1 MSFNSKYTGA
11 QVEAWLD
18 NIKNYSANDILEK
31 VKTVDGSGSGLDA
44 DLLDGKHASQFIGLY
59 TRADVGTTINLD
71 NPHVNGFF
79 EFRRSDEITST
90 GIKPFDTFAPFFSL
104 KSENV
109 MLQIAGHN
117 THGWWIRGTQK
128 AKATLEGVEW
138 QQLARTTDNVA
149 SATKLQTARTLW
161 GQSFDGTR
169 NVSGDLSSTGH
180 IISSKHATY
189 DVGNNLTSYRYG
201 YYQWVGSNSGATF
214 ALGANNE
221 YHIHIDT
228 SGNVGIGTPSP
239 AYKLHVEG
247 TMYGDLKMKTPITI
261 WGASFDGTKD
271 IKGTIRLSTSDQING
286 EMGLALNY
294 NSGANVDTTI
304 WNGNKTKIATFHS
317 SGLDVSG
324 SIHASGSITQNSD
337 INLKNISKDILI
349 SLDDIAEAPLFEFTY
364 KSDKDKRI
372 HVGTS
377 AQYWVEKNNW
387 FCKKQDNGY
396 YDMEIQN
403 LSLASA
409 ISIAKEFKKYKE
421 ETESTISSMKKEIE
435 VLKQIVLNM
444 NK

>member
-117 THGWWIRGTQK
+117 THGWWIRGIQK
-128 AKATLEGVEW
+128 DKATLEGVEW

-149 SATKLQTARTLW
+149 SATKLQTAR
-161 GQSFDGTR
+161 
-169 NVSGDLSSTGH
+169 
-180 IISSKHATY
+180 
-189 DVGNNLTSYRYG
+189 
-201 YYQWVGSNSGATF
+201 
-214 ALGANNE
+214 
-221 YHIHIDT
+221 
-228 SGNVGIGTPSP
+228 
-239 AYKLHVEG
+239 
-247 TMYGDLKMKTPITI
+247 TI

-294 NSGANVDTTI
+294 NSGANVNTTI
-304 WNGNKTKIATFHS
+304 WNGNKTRIATFHS
-317 SGLDVSG
+317 SGNVGIGTESPSYKLDVSG

-421 ETESTISSMKKEIE
+421 ETDSIISNMKNEIKE
-435 VLKQIVLNM
+435 LKQIVLNM